1 MAKITTNITKA
12 SYMLKRLRDC
22 GYKADKIIGATD
34 PVSLD
39 KDLGRFIHKLFP
51 DGKNFGNVEICETF
65 KTFKTEFIR
74 FTNTCPNYTDRDS
87 RVWTILIDGGRDN
100 VFLTFY
106 RNYKD
111 VEEEFE
117 QMGNDYFEIYDGGQ
131 YVKPLRKRLSTQ
143 SMEVIIQELND
154 MGITKKFSDK

>member
-22 GYKADKIIGATD
+22 GYKADKIIGVTD
-34 PVSLD
+34 TISLE
-39 KDLGRFIHKLFP
+39 KDMDIFIRKIFP
-51 DGKNFGNVEICETF
+51 DGKNFGNDEICSSL
-65 KTFKTEFIR
+65 KTFKTELIR
-74 FTNTCPNYTDRDS
+74 YTNTCPNYTDRDS

-106 RNYKD
+106 RNFKD

-117 QMGNDYFEIYDGGQ
+117 QVDNDYFEIYDGGQ

-143 SMEVIIQELND
+143 SMEVIAQVLND
-154 MGITKKFSDK
+154 MGITKKFNN